1 MINFFNFIDN
11 MANKMYIYPIKT
23 LVFIIVLNMLY
34 YSTENLFLGMFIFFI
49 WSMMTEAYVTSRIA
63 RKRSNMSSMD
73 TMLNTNLFDI
83 KIFLIVFISSMLHTT
98 LMNFANSF
106 FVILI
111 AKLIVSITMT
121 LGYIIILYK
130 QIEKE

>member
-11 MANKMYIYPIKT
+11 IANKMYVYPIKT

-34 YSTENLFLGMFIFFI
+34 YSTEDLFVGIFVFFI
-49 WSMMTEAYVTSRIA
+49 WSIMIEAYVTSRIA
-63 RKRSNMSSMD
+63 RKRSNISSMD
-73 TMLNTNLFDI
+73 IMFNTSLFDI
-83 KIFLIVFISSMLHTT
+83 KIFLIICVSSMLHTT
-98 LMNFANSF
+98 LINFANSF

-111 AKLIVSITMT
+111 AKLIVSIIIT

-130 QIEKE
+130 QI